1 MTASPHLHRFPDL
14 MTATADLLDH
24 LGDAPGLR
32 VGFHPTLTP
41 GVRLLDQTGRPYSE
55 AVGPLDRIGAALGQ
69 QLVHAS
75 HHGILQE
82 VTVSG
87 SWLGTQVYASHLY
100 TDGPSRAYPAKPC
113 TRPAGDLARRVRDL
127 IGWAGQDWT
136 RDAESLH
143 VYDENGSPCVHVAL
157 RTEAAVDDALAALLD
172 SAGPL
177 QYHHP
182 RTHPDIATGSVLLD
196 DGTVVTASAFNPGA
210 PSTTR
215 G

>member
-1 MTASPHLHRFPDL
+1 MTASPDLHRLPDL
-14 MTATADLLDH
+14 MTTVADLLDH

-41 GVRLLDQTGRPYSE
+41 GVRLLDQTGCPYGD

-75 HHGILQE
+75 HHDILQE

-100 TDGPSRAYPAKPC
+100 TDGPSSAYPAKPC
-113 TRPAGDLARRVRDL
+113 TRPAGDLARRVRDF
-127 IGWAGQDWT
+127 IGWAGQDWA

-157 RTEAAVDDALAALLD
+157 RTEAALDDALAALLD

-182 RTHPDIATGSVLLD
+182 RAHPDIATGSVLLD
-196 DGTVVTASAFNPGA
+196 DGTVITASVFHPGT